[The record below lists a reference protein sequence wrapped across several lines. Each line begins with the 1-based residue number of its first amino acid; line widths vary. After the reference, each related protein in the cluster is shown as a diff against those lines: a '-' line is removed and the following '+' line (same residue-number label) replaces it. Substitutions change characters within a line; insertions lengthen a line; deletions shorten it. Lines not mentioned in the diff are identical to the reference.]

1 MSQQFTFTTL
11 HRMTLAELQVLHQRL
26 LQDLVIATPG
36 SAADRDIRM
45 ALDAVRRMI
54 LHKQRSL
61 APRF

>member
-1 MSQQFTFTTL
+1 MSQQFTSTAL
-11 HRMTLAELQVLHQRL
+11 HRMTLAELQVLHHRL
-26 LQDLVIATPG
+26 LQMLTTTTPG

-54 LHKQRSL
+54 LHKQRGP